1 MVSFALVC
9 FSIQESASAQ
19 TPDKY
24 FNWGFRAGLNTL
36 STTSYETEYD
46 GEPVPN
52 DSYINKNGY
61 LVNAFVR
68 FNIKQSFLQPEL
80 AWNYYRQG
88 VSFTLPVPNSEN
100 EFSSPI
106 YADIASSVIRGNFLV
121 GYNIVNNYPFLFSAY
136 LGSSFSAKYNTKYS
150 IRLSDDFEDKEF
162 YLRSSGIA
170 GFSIVIAKI
179 YFDLRYE
186 INLPDTDL
194 DFYDI
199 SGFPDNYKGLKL
211 KKNENI
217 ISFSC
222 GLLF

>member
-1 MVSFALVC
+1 M
-9 FSIQESASAQ
+9 QESAYAQ
-19 TPDKY
+19 TPDKHL
-24 FNWGFRAGLNTL
+24 NWGFRLGLNAL
-36 STTSYETEYD
+36 STTSYETEYK

-52 DSYINKNGY
+52 DSYTNKNGY

-68 FNIKQSFLQPEL
+68 FNIKRVFLQPEL
-80 AWNYYRQG
+80 GWNYHRQG
-88 VSFTLPVPNSEN
+88 VSFTLPTDVEN

-106 YADIASSVIRGNFLV
+106 YADIASSVARGNFLV
-121 GYNIVNNYPFLFSAY
+121 GYSIVNKYPFFFGAY
-136 LGSSFSAKYNTKYS
+136 AGSSFSDTYKTKYS
-150 IRLSDDFEDKEF
+150 IRLNDDFEDREF
-162 YLRSSGIA
+162 YLRTSGIV
-170 GFSIVIAKI
+170 GFSVVIAKI

-194 DFYDI
+194 DFNAI
-199 SGFPDNYKGLKL
+199 PGFPDNYKGVKL